1 MPGMTLPLS
10 RFGATVH
17 SVFALAGDNENAA
30 TSAMGWALAH
40 CPEFLDELLDDLMPG
55 VPRASLRIDLQ
66 RHGDDAGFTDIEI
79 HGVDLHVL
87 IEAKVGISV
96 PSQTQLQKYVA
107 RMANAKHQLLVS
119 VSDAPP
125 AYASRALPSRVSNVR
140 VLHRPWHAIQAL
152 ARGAATST
160 TGQTEKLWLRQLES
174 HLEDYVTSR
183 RATDNTVYIVSLSTE
198 PIDPAGTYTWVDVVK
213 EGRYFHPAGKK
224 WPAEPPNYIG
234 FRYHCKLQS
243 IHRVEAWEIV
253 DRLRDVHR
261 EWPDGQEPHFVYAL
275 GPAMVPATEVRSG
288 PIWSQRN
295 YAAID
300 LLLSGACATISD
312 AVAKT
317 KERLASG

>member
-1 MPGMTLPLS
+1 MAGMTLPLS

-40 CPEFLDELLDDLMPG
+40 CPEFLDALLDDVMPG
-55 VPRASLRIDLQ
+55 ATRASLRIDLQ

-79 HGVDLHVL
+79 HGVDLHIL

-107 RMANAKHQLLVS
+107 RMANARHQLLVS
-119 VSDAPP
+119 VSDAPS
-125 AYASRALPSRVSNVR
+125 AYAARALPSQVNNVR
-140 VLHRPWHAIQAL
+140 VLHRSWRAIQGH
-152 ARGAATST
+152 ARNAATST

-183 RATDNTVYIVSLSTE
+183 RATDNTVYIVSLSTA

-213 EGRYFHPAGKK
+213 EGCYFHPAAKG
-224 WPAEPPNYIG
+224 WPSEPPNYIG
-234 FRYHCKLQS
+234 FRYKGKLQS
-243 IHRVEAWEIV
+243 IHRVEDWEIA
-253 DRLRDVHR
+253 DSLRAVHPD
-261 EWPDGQEPHFVYAL
+261 WPDEQEPHFVYSL
-275 GPAMVPATEVRSG
+275 GPAMVPAKEVRSG